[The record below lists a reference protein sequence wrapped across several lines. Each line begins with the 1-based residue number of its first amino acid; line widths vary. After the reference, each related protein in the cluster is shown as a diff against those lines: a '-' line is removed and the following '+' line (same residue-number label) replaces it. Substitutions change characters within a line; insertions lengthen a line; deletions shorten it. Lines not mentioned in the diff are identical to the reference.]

1 MLPQTPRAS
10 STRADVTL
18 SIRLV
23 TSRAAAAIAVI
34 ATAVAGCSSAT
45 TTQQKL
51 PPVNPK
57 AASLSEGFGT
67 MDRLVEAARKEGS
80 LNLVGVPRDWVNY
93 GAVMDRFAGEYGL
106 RVNVAE
112 PGASSQ
118 REIDLAKTSAPEQ
131 APDVFDLGMDVA
143 VANSQRFSPYKVT
156 AWQDIPDTV
165 KDLKGH
171 WYAGYGGYMSIGY
184 DPRKVHAPTGFA
196 DLLRPGYAVAL
207 PGDPLQTAAAFN
219 GVMAASLKGGR
230 PQAQRG
236 VDFFTKLKK
245 GGGLSVPSRANT
257 LVDWD
262 YVNAARAAQTAG
274 DDKPAW
280 KVVVPA
286 DATLASY
293 YVQAISKKAP
303 HPAAARLW
311 QEFLYTDEVQNLFL
325 KGFARPARMEAM
337 DMRGTLDKQ
346 AAAKLPATSGTPVLL
361 TIPQADEAKTYLK
374 DNWAKSMS

>member
-1 MLPQTPRAS
+1 M
-10 STRADVTL
+10 
-18 SIRLV
+18 
-23 TSRAAAAIAVI
+23 TSRAAAAVALL

-45 TTQQKL
+45 TNEKKL

-57 AASLSEGFGT
+57 AASLAEGFGS

-80 LNLVGVPRDWVNY
+80 LNLIGVPRDWVNY
-93 GAVMDRFAGEYGL
+93 GAIMDRFSGEYGL

-118 REIDLAKTSAPEQ
+118 REIDVARSSTPDKV
-131 APDVFDLGMDVA
+131 PDVFDLGMDVA
-143 VANSQRFSPYKVT
+143 IANAQRFAPYKVT
-156 AWQDIPDTV
+156 AWQDIPDGV

-184 DPRKVHAPTGFA
+184 DPRKVGAPASFS
-196 DLLRPGYAVAL
+196 DLLKPGYAVAL

-219 GVMAASLKGGR
+219 GVMAASLHSGK
-230 PQAQRG
+230 PEAQRG
-236 VDFFTKLKK
+236 VEFFSKLKK
-245 GGGLSVPSRANT
+245 SGGFSLPSRANT

-262 YVNAARAAQTAG
+262 YVNAAKAAQTAG

-280 KVVVPA
+280 KVVVPSN
-286 DATLASY
+286 ATLASY
-293 YVQAISKKAP
+293 YVQAINKKAP

-311 QEFLYTDEVQNLFL
+311 QEFLYSDAVQNLFL
-325 KGFARPARMEAM
+325 KGFARPARMEAL
-337 DMRGTLDKQ
+337 DMKGKLDKQ
-346 AAAKLPATSGTPVLL
+346 AAAKLPAVSGTPVLL

-374 DNWAKSMS
+374 ANWSKAMS